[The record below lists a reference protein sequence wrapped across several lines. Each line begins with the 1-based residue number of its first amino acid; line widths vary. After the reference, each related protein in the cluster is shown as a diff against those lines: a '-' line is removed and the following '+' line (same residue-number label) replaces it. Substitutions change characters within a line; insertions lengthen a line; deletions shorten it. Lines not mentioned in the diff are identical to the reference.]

1 MNVILIGL
9 AVAACWCV
17 YRVGL
22 YIMRENQDI
31 TDKVINY
38 IKSHRI
44 ISVIC
49 CIVVLVCLMPTI
61 KKMLPCH
68 YKYYTDAGYLYR
80 RCVVH
85 GGVDVQVRDTNWQ
98 QLLTCQGDV
107 VGTPPRLSS
116 DINITFEREKKSIL
130 DILGE

>member
-1 MNVILIGL
+1 MDMWLIIL
-9 AVAACWCV
+9 AVIVCWCV
-17 YRVGL
+17 YRVVL

-31 TDKVINY
+31 TDKGINY
-38 IKSHRI
+38 VKKHTIVSI
-44 ISVIC
+44 FCCVI
-49 CIVVLVCLMPTI
+49 VLLFLLPTI
-61 KKMLPCH
+61 KKILPCH

-85 GGVDVQVRDTNWQ
+85 GGVAVQIRDDNWQ

-107 VGTPPRLSS
+107 VGTPPRPSN
-116 DINITFEREKKSIL
+116 DINITLEKRKNII